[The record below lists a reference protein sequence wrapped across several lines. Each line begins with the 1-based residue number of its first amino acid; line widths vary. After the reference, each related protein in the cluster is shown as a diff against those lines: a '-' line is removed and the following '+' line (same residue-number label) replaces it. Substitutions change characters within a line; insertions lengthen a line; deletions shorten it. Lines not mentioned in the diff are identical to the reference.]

1 MNHERNKF
9 MKRSLEN
16 EGAHP
21 LFKGARAPI
30 LFEGSSTHYLR
41 GLEHSLFRRARA
53 LIIRRQLNREQVN
66 KCKMD
71 MKEIKFVKCSLEKMR
86 ARTHFSRGREHPSF

>member
-1 MNHERNKF
+1 MKEVNL
-9 MKRSLEN
+9 MKRSLEKMRARTHYFRGR
-16 EGAHP
+16 EHP
-21 LFKGARAPI
+21 F
-30 LFEGSSTHYLR
+30 FEGSSTHYLR

-71 MKEIKFVKCSLEKMR
+71 MKEIKFMKCSLEKMR
-86 ARTHFSRGREHPSF
+86 ARTHYFRGREHPSF